1 MLHCI
6 LVSFVIYFVVQSI
19 SVPNFYSSH
28 ILSLNGDTYDDSKEK
43 ILLTLGCMDL
53 DLTLCVDKPLV
64 PTESSTQTE
73 KASYER
79 WGDLITK
86 FDVYQV

>member
-1 MLHCI
+1 MSKFYFLLHGI

-19 SVPNFYSSH
+19 SVPNFDSSR
-28 ILSLNGDTYDDSKEK
+28 IPSLNGDNYADWKEK

-53 DLTLCVDKPLV
+53 DLAPRVDEPLV

-73 KASYER
+73 KASYEC
-79 WGDLITK
+79 WGDLIP
-86 FDVYQV
+86 